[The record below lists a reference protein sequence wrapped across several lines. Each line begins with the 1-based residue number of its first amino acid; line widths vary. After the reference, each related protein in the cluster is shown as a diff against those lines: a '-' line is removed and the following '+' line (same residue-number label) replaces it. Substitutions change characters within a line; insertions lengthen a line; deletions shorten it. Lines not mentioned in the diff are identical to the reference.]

1 MGEDT
6 LEEAVDAL
14 GAQMDASIRQ
24 GDVHPGETAPVLLAG
39 PDRILARDMRWG
51 FVPAQGKGLL
61 INARAETALQK
72 PTFSESMLERR
83 CVMPADSFYEWDA
96 HRQMVTFRHPEDP
109 FFYLAGCWRLFE
121 GTMRFVILTREANRS
136 MLPVHPRMPLLF
148 DRFQASEW
156 IRPGADAESL
166 LRIEM
171 PQLRMQRAFTQTSLF
186 DAGEGNA

>member
-14 GAQMDASIRQ
+14 GAQMDASFRQ